1 MNNTIR
7 HHKNIINDINNSIIY
22 NIRNKPPPINI
33 CKTRFAKCNIN
44 KKINFSSGNVIIYG
58 APNYQRISY
67 LVQQSKFRHGQK
79 PVFVKQ
85 QLNAYGRTAG
95 GPGGFGASPSNK
107 F

>member
-1 MNNTIR
+1 MSYT
-7 HHKNIINDINNSIIY
+7 
-22 NIRNKPPPINI
+22 NKPGPINI
-33 CKTRFAKCNIN
+33 CNGRFSNCKLN
-44 KKINFSSGNVIIYG
+44 KKTNFSSGNVIIYG